1 MSLAALPH
9 PAALLPHGHDA
20 VLLDEITLAEED
32 RLTASLVVRPGTA
45 FSDAGGNLP
54 GWVGPEIMAEA
65 ISALSSYRSLN
76 RHGRAAGIGLL
87 LGVRGYTAT
96 AGEFHPGARLDVEVV
111 ESSEDEEGRA
121 VFDGIIRSGGR
132 VVASGTLTV
141 FQPADDSFLDRECA
155 RDD

>member
-1 MSLAALPH
+1 LSPAALPR
-9 PAALLPHGHDA
+9 PATLLPHSYDA
-20 VLLDEITLAEED
+20 VLLDEITLAADD

-45 FSDAGGNLP
+45 FSAASGNLP
-54 GWVGPEIMAEA
+54 GWIGPEILAEA
-65 ISALSSYRSLN
+65 ISALSGYRSLN

-96 AGEFHPGARLDVEVV
+96 AGEFHPGEKLDVEVV

-121 VFDGIIRSGGR
+121 VFDGVIRSGGQ

-155 RDD
+155 RDE

>member
-1 MSLAALPH
+1 VSHASLPR
-9 PAALLPHGHDA
+9 PAELLPHRHDA
-20 VLLDEITLAEED
+20 VLLDVITHAEDHRLA
-32 RLTASLVVRPGTA
+32 ASLVVRPGTA
-45 FSDAGGNLP
+45 FSDASGNLP
-54 GWVGPEIMAEA
+54 GWIGPEILAEA
-65 ISALSSYRSLN
+65 ISALSGYRSLN
-76 RHGRAAGIGLL
+76 RHGHAAGIGLL

-96 AGEFHPGARLDVEVV
+96 AGEFHPGERLDVEVV

-121 VFDGIIRSGGR
+121 VFDGMIRRDGR

>member
-1 MSLAALPH
+1 MSHAPLPPPH
-9 PAALLPHGHDA
+9 ALLPHRHDA
-20 VLLDEITLAEED
+20 VLLDVVTGADEH

-45 FSDAGGNLP
+45 FSDASGNLP
-54 GWVGPEIMAEA
+54 GWIGPEIMAEA
-65 ISALSSYRSLN
+65 IAALSGYRSLSA
-76 RHGRAAGIGLL
+76 RGRPAGIGLL
-87 LGVRGYTAT
+87 LGVRGYTST
-96 AGEFHPGARLDVEVV
+96 AGEFPPGERLDVEVV

-121 VFDGIIRSGGR
+121 VFDGIIRRGTE

>member
-1 MSLAALPH
+1 MSVASLPR
-9 PAALLPHGHDA
+9 PAELLPHRLDA
-20 VLLDEITLAEED
+20 VLLDVITLAED
-32 RLTASLVVRPGTA
+32 HRLAASLVVRSGTA
-45 FSDAGGNLP
+45 FSDASGNLP

-65 ISALSSYRSLN
+65 ISALSGFRSLN
-76 RHGRAAGIGLL
+76 RRGHAAGIGLL

-96 AGEFHPGARLDVEVV
+96 AGEFHLGDRLDVEVV

-121 VFDGIIRSGGR
+121 VFDGKIRRDGR
-132 VVASGTLTV
+132 VVATGTLTV